1 MFCDQCGLPLNPAAA
16 RCPRCGTVVHS
27 SPVSVPAQRMSGF
40 GEQFQ
45 AKLWQRRAILPPR
58 RAWKAAFGGRQFPGV
73 AAGIVGAWFGVPFVL
88 LLGALGA
95 LVGGISGAVS
105 GTFIGDG
112 VLDRLDKFLTWVVPL
127 PVKPAELLPIAAAQV
142 GGLFGGFLGA
152 ISGALKLGWM
162 AGIWPWQTMYDADPL
177 LPWTIAV
184 GNVITAFACGWLF
197 VGLWTVFERPL
208 WHVWGARRLSRREYS
223 WLAPIVD
230 EAAQR
235 MGIGR
240 APELMIQDGH
250 RPTAFA
256 GVRHIALSR
265 GMLRL
270 MEHDRE
276 MIAATIS
283 YQLARWHNGDVIATL
298 FARGVGL
305 PLYLMHEL
313 AYRLVKHTP
322 WRPLQWLF
330 RILLWSVLATVNYV
344 VRPFHRRSI
353 RECTFDADDA
363 VRQAGYARGWR
374 RSLLLFQ
381 EFEEGRDGWAQV
393 MLALLPPLELRLER
407 LEEPGRHYHLTEDHR
422 VIAAMLGAP
431 QSTVEVTD

>member
-1 MFCDQCGLPLNPAAA
+1 
-16 RCPRCGTVVHS
+16 
-27 SPVSVPAQRMSGF
+27 
-40 GEQFQ
+40 
-45 AKLWQRRAILPPR
+45 
-58 RAWKAAFGGRQFPGV
+58 
-73 AAGIVGAWFGVPFVL
+73 VPFVL

-105 GTFIGDG
+105 GTFIGEG
-112 VLDRLDKFLTWVVPL
+112 VLDRLDKFLTWIIPL
-127 PVKPAELLPIAAAQV
+127 PVKPAELLPTAAAQV

-152 ISGALKLGWM
+152 ISGALKLGWR

-197 VGLWTVFERPL
+197 VGLWTVFERVL
-208 WHVWGARRLSRREYS
+208 WHVWGARRLSRREHA
-223 WLAPIVD
+223 WLRPIVD

-256 GVRHIALSR
+256 GVRHIARSR

-276 MIAATIS
+276 MIAATIA
-283 YQLARWHNGDVIATL
+283 YQLTRWHNGDVIATL

-353 RECTFDADDA
+353 RQCTFDADDA
-363 VRQAGYARGWR
+363 VRLAGYARGWR

-393 MLALLPPLELRLER
+393 MLALVPPLELRLKR

-422 VIAAMLGAP
+422 ILAAMLGAP

>member
-1 MFCDQCGLPLNPAAA
+1 MFCDMCGQPLSAAAA
-16 RCPRCGTVVHS
+16 RCSRCGSTASSFPVVLAERIRVRH
-27 SPVSVPAQRMSGF
+27 VV
-40 GEQFQ
+40 
-45 AKLWQRRAILPPR
+45 LPPR

-73 AAGIVGAWFGVPFVL
+73 AASVVGAWFGVPFVL

-105 GTFIGDG
+105 GTFVGEG
-112 VLDRLDKFLTWVVPL
+112 VLDRLDRVLTWIIPL
-127 PVKPAELLPIAAAQV
+127 PVKPAELLPTAAAQI

-152 ISGALKLGWM
+152 ISGAVKLGWM
-162 AGIWPWQTMYDADPL
+162 AGVWPWQTMYEADPL

-184 GNVITAFACGWLF
+184 GNVITAIVCGWLF
-197 VGLWTVFERPL
+197 VGVWTVSERVL
-208 WHVWGARRLSRREYS
+208 WHLWGARRMSRREAV
-223 WLAPIVD
+223 WLQPIVD
-230 EAAQR
+230 EAAA
-235 MGIGR
+235 GIGITR
-240 APELMIQDGH
+240 SPELMIYDGH
-250 RPTAFA
+250 RPAAFA
-256 GVRHIALSR
+256 GVRHIAVSR

-276 MIAATIS
+276 MIAATIAF
-283 YQLARWHNGDVIATL
+283 QLAKWHHGDVIATL

-322 WRPLQWLF
+322 WRPLQWLL
-330 RILLWSVLATVNYV
+330 RMLLWSVLATVNYV

-353 RECTFDADDA
+353 RQGIFDADDT

-374 RSLLLFQ
+374 RCLLVFQ
-381 EFEEGRDGWAQV
+381 EFEQGRDGWAQV
-393 MLALLPPLELRLER
+393 MLALVPPLELRLER
-407 LEEPGRHYHLTEDHR
+407 LEEPGRHYHLSEDHR
-422 VIAAMLGAP
+422 IIAAMLGAP